1 MRTTQFFTT
10 PQFLGELP
18 MKLKVTYNNGTSEL
32 FIISTDCSTEMLI
45 AQIERHEYN
54 PKVAKVEVVG
64 MPDPDAGMPFDDFWN
79 DEQ

>member
-1 MRTTQFFTT
+1 MNLKITYTNGMVDTVVLFT
-10 PQFLGELP
+10 E
-18 MKLKVTYNNGTSEL
+18 
-32 FIISTDCSTEMLI
+32 CSTEELI